1 MKTQV
6 FRSLNHLINKVN
18 LVAVSLGI
26 LSIVFVGSIQAATD
40 HSDLITSYEGSKTCK
55 PCHPDAVSQVLDSM
69 HYKLMGEVQ
78 GAYNMFTNKPVEGM
92 HGKGNRY

>member
-1 MKTQV
+1 MKKQV
-6 FRSLNHLINKVN
+6 FNNLNHLIKNVD

-40 HSDLITSYEGSKTCK
+40 HSDLITSYEGSKTCE
-55 PCHPDAVSQVLDSM
+55 PCHPGAAEEMLNSI

-78 GAYNMFTNKPVEGM
+78 GVYNMFTNKAVEGI